1 MLKDTIKKL
10 RTEQG
15 LSQDEL
21 AERVHVVRQTVS
33 KWERGT
39 SVPDADSLVAL
50 ARALGVSAA
59 ELLGESAMVEKKP
72 DDLAWETSLL
82 DERIAS
88 ESQRLDRLVR
98 ALKWALV
105 GAAVMVLVFGLF
117 IWLPNQQFSYTIWWD
132 SVTDDPDYN
141 KIIYRL
147 DGEGKSIRLFLDP
160 EDYGRVI
167 GCAGEPGMAE
177 AMSAAELLNEPGSL
191 DALSERANQAIEAM
205 GGIVLRHELWLSP
218 AASREDDDPTND
230 DVPYSVCFYAD
241 SDDQDIPWP

>member
-21 AERVHVVRQTVS
+21 AERIHVVRQTVS

-59 ELLGESAMVEKKP
+59 ELLGESAMAEKKP

-82 DERIAS
+82 DERITS

-98 ALKWALV
+98 SPQMGVRRRRRLWR
-105 GAAVMVLVFGLF
+105 
-117 IWLPNQQFSYTIWWD
+117 WPSDFS
-132 SVTDDPDYN
+132 S
-141 KIIYRL
+141 
-147 DGEGKSIRLFLDP
+147 
-160 EDYGRVI
+160 
-167 GCAGEPGMAE
+167 GCQT
-177 AMSAAELLNEPGSL
+177 SS
-191 DALSERANQAIEAM
+191 S
-205 GGIVLRHELWLSP
+205 H
-218 AASREDDDPTND
+218 T
-230 DVPYSVCFYAD
+230 
-241 SDDQDIPWP
+241 

>member
-10 RTEQG
+10 RIQQG

-21 AERVHVVRQTVS
+21 AERVHVVRQTIS

-205 GGIVLRHELWLSP
+205 GGIVLRHELWLP

>member
-167 GCAGEPGMAE
+167 GCAGEPSMAE

-205 GGIVLRHELWLSP
+205 GGIVLRHELWLP

>member
-10 RTEQG
+10 RIQQG

-39 SVPDADSLVAL
+39 SVPDADSLMAL

-59 ELLGESAMVEKKP
+59 ELLGESAMAEKEP
-72 DDLAWETSLL
+72 RDLAWKTSLL
-82 DERIAS
+82 DERVTS

-98 ALKWALV
+98 SLKWALI
-105 GAAVMVLVFGLF
+105 GAAAMALAFGLF
-117 IWLPNQQFSYTIWWD
+117 VWLPNQQFSYVIWWD

-147 DGEGKSIRLFLDP
+147 DGEEKSIRFFLDP
-160 EDYGRVI
+160 EDHGRVI

-205 GGIVLRHELWLSP
+205 GGIVLRHELRLP

-230 DVPYSVCFYAD
+230 DIPYSVCFYAD
-241 SDDQDIPWP
+241 SDDQDIPWL

>member
-205 GGIVLRHELWLSP
+205 GGIVLRHELWLP
-218 AASREDDDPTND
+218 ATSREDDDPTND

>member
-21 AERVHVVRQTVS
+21 AERVHVVRQTIS

-39 SVPDADSLVAL
+39 SVPDADSLMAL

-59 ELLGESAMVEKKP
+59 ELLGESAMAEKEP
-72 DDLAWETSLL
+72 RDLAWETSLL
-82 DERIAS
+82 DERVTS

-98 ALKWALV
+98 SLKWALI

-147 DGEGKSIRLFLDP
+147 DGEEKSIRLFLDP
-160 EDYGRVI
+160 EDHGRVI

-205 GGIVLRHELWLSP
+205 GGIVLRHELWLP

-230 DVPYSVCFYAD
+230 DIPYSVCFYAD
-241 SDDQDIPWP
+241 SDDQDIPWL

>member
-10 RTEQG
+10 RIQQG

-21 AERVHVVRQTVS
+21 AERVHVVRQTIS

-39 SVPDADSLVAL
+39 SVPDADSLMAL

-59 ELLGESAMVEKKP
+59 ELLGESAMAEKEP
-72 DDLAWETSLL
+72 RDLAWETSLL
-82 DERIAS
+82 DERVTS

-98 ALKWALV
+98 SLKWALI
-105 GAAVMVLVFGLF
+105 GAAAMALAFGLF
-117 IWLPNQQFSYTIWWD
+117 VWLPNQQFSYTIWWD

-205 GGIVLRHELWLSP
+205 GGIVLRHELWLP

>member
-98 ALKWALV
+98 ALKWTLV

-191 DALSERANQAIEAM
+191 DTLSERANQAIEAM
-205 GGIVLRHELWLSP
+205 GGIMLRHELWLP

>member
-205 GGIVLRHELWLSP
+205 GGIVLRPVLCLP

>member
-167 GCAGEPGMAE
+167 GCVGEPGMAE

-205 GGIVLRHELWLSP
+205 GGIVLRHELWLP

>member
-160 EDYGRVI
+160 EEYGRVI

-205 GGIVLRHELWLSP
+205 GGIVLRHELWLP

>member
-191 DALSERANQAIEAM
+191 DALSERANQAIGAM
-205 GGIVLRHELWLSP
+205 GGIVLRHELWLP

>member
-177 AMSAAELLNEPGSL
+177 ASCGFPPPVAKTMILPMTMCLT
-191 DALSERANQAIEAM
+191 QF
-205 GGIVLRHELWLSP
+205 
-218 AASREDDDPTND
+218 ASTPIPTTKISHGHD
-230 DVPYSVCFYAD
+230 LGFCSFR
-241 SDDQDIPWP
+241 S

>member
-10 RTEQG
+10 RIQQG

-21 AERVHVVRQTVS
+21 AERVHVVRQTIS

-39 SVPDADSLVAL
+39 SVPDADSLMAL

-59 ELLGESAMVEKKP
+59 ELLGESAMAEKEP

-205 GGIVLRHELWLSP
+205 GGIVLRHELWLP

>member
-21 AERVHVVRQTVS
+21 AERVHVVRQTIS

-82 DERIAS
+82 DERITS

-141 KIIYRL
+141 KIIYCL
-147 DGEGKSIRLFLDP
+147 DGEEKSIRLFLDP
-160 EDYGRVI
+160 EDHGRVI

-205 GGIVLRHELWLSP
+205 GGIVLRHELWLP
-218 AASREDDDPTND
+218 GASREDDDPTND
-230 DVPYSVCFYAD
+230 DIPYSVCFYAD
-241 SDDQDIPWP
+241 SDDQDIPWL

>member
-205 GGIVLRHELWLSP
+205 GGIVLRHELWLP
-218 AASREDDDPTND
+218 AASCEDDDPTND

>member
-50 ARALGVSAA
+50 ARALGVGAA

-205 GGIVLRHELWLSP
+205 GGIVLRHELWLP

>member
-160 EDYGRVI
+160 EGYGRVI

-205 GGIVLRHELWLSP
+205 GGIVLRHELWLP

>member
-117 IWLPNQQFSYTIWWD
+117 IWLPNPQFSYTIWWD

-205 GGIVLRHELWLSP
+205 GGIVLRHELWLP

>member
-10 RTEQG
+10 RIQQG

-21 AERVHVVRQTVS
+21 AERVHVVRQTIS

-39 SVPDADSLVAL
+39 SVPDADSLMAL

-82 DERIAS
+82 DERITS

-147 DGEGKSIRLFLDP
+147 DGEEKSIRLFLDP
-160 EDYGRVI
+160 EDHGRVI

-205 GGIVLRHELWLSP
+205 GGIVLRHELWLP

-230 DVPYSVCFYAD
+230 DIPYSVCFYAD
-241 SDDQDIPWP
+241 SDDHDIPWL

>member
-39 SVPDADSLVAL
+39 SVPDAYSLVAL

-205 GGIVLRHELWLSP
+205 GGIVLRHELWLP

>member
-33 KWERGT
+33 RWERGT

-59 ELLGESAMVEKKP
+59 ELLGESAMAGKKP
-72 DDLAWETSLL
+72 GDLAWETSLL
-82 DERIAS
+82 NERVTS

-98 ALKWALV
+98 SLKWTLV
-105 GAAVMVLVFGLF
+105 GAAVMALVLGLF
-117 IWLPNQQFSYTIWWD
+117 IWLPNQQFSYVIWWD
-132 SVTDDPDYN
+132 SVTDDPDYS

-147 DGEGKSIRLFLDP
+147 DGEEKSMRLFLDP
-160 EDYGRVI
+160 EDHGIVI

-177 AMSAAELLNEPGSL
+177 AMNAAELLNEPGSL
-191 DALSERANQAIEAM
+191 DALSERANQAIEAV
-205 GGIVLRHELWLSP
+205 GSTVLRHELWLP
-218 AASREDDDPTND
+218 ASSREDDDPLND
-230 DVPYSVCFYAD
+230 DMPYSVSFYAD
-241 SDDQDIPWP
+241 SDDQDLPWL

>member
-105 GAAVMVLVFGLF
+105 GVAVMVLVFGLF

-205 GGIVLRHELWLSP
+205 GGIVLRHELWLP

>member
-1 MLKDTIKKL
+1 MLEDTIKKL

-21 AERVHVVRQTVS
+21 TERVHVVRQTVS

-205 GGIVLRHELWLSP
+205 GGIVLRHELWLP

>member
-117 IWLPNQQFSYTIWWD
+117 IWLPNQQFSYTIWCD

-205 GGIVLRHELWLSP
+205 GGIVLRHELWLP

>member
-191 DALSERANQAIEAM
+191 DALSGRANQAIEAM
-205 GGIVLRHELWLSP
+205 GGIVLRHELWLP

>member
-39 SVPDADSLVAL
+39 WVPDADSLVAL

-205 GGIVLRHELWLSP
+205 GGIVLRHELWLP

>member
-1 MLKDTIKKL
+1 M
-10 RTEQG
+10 
-15 LSQDEL
+15 
-21 AERVHVVRQTVS
+21 RQTVS

-59 ELLGESAMVEKKP
+59 ELLGESAMVEKEP

-147 DGEGKSIRLFLDP
+147 DGEEKSIRLFLDP
-160 EDYGRVI
+160 EDHGRVI
-167 GCAGEPGMAE
+167 GCAGEPGLAE

-205 GGIVLRHELWLSP
+205 GGIVLRHELWLP

-230 DVPYSVCFYAD
+230 DIPYSVCFYAD
-241 SDDQDIPWP
+241 SDDQDIPWL

>member
-10 RTEQG
+10 RIQQG

-21 AERVHVVRQTVS
+21 AERVHVVRQTIS

-39 SVPDADSLVAL
+39 SVPDADSLMAL

-205 GGIVLRHELWLSP
+205 GGIVLRHELWLP

>member
-82 DERIAS
+82 DERITS

-105 GAAVMVLVFGLF
+105 GAAVMVLVSGLF
-117 IWLPNQQFSYTIWWD
+117 IWLPNQQFPYTIWWD

-147 DGEGKSIRLFLDP
+147 DGEEKSIRLFLDP
-160 EDYGRVI
+160 EDHGRVI
-167 GCAGEPGMAE
+167 GCAGELGMAE

-205 GGIVLRHELWLSP
+205 GGIVLRHELWLP

-230 DVPYSVCFYAD
+230 DIPYSVCFYAD
-241 SDDQDIPWP
+241 SDDQDIPWL